1 MLTNLGVFWTFL
13 LMSPRLLY
21 GLTRP
26 FHLTYFWLEL
36 YFQEIRG
43 DAKLKEENG
52 KELQSLTVFRYTIQ
66 YLKQHL
72 VNVVRNSS
80 PDVRD
85 TDVRWVIT
93 VPAIWKDSAKK
104 FMRQAAEEVKMLYMP
119 DKWSEYLTCLIA
131 SRPRYFKNIRLI
143 FWNNVT

>member
-1 MLTNLGVFWTFL
+1 
-13 LMSPRLLY
+13 MSVLLLY
-21 GLTRP
+21 RLTRP

-36 YFQEIRG
+36 YSQEIRG

-52 KELQSLTVFRYTIQ
+52 KELKSLTVFRYTIQ

-72 VNVVRNSS
+72 VNMVRNSS

-85 TDVRWVIT
+85 TDIRWVIT

-104 FMRQAAEEVKMLYMP
+104 FMRQAAEEVKMVYVP
-119 DKWSEYLTCLIA
+119 DKCFL
-131 SRPRYFKNIRLI
+131 
-143 FWNNVT
+143 V